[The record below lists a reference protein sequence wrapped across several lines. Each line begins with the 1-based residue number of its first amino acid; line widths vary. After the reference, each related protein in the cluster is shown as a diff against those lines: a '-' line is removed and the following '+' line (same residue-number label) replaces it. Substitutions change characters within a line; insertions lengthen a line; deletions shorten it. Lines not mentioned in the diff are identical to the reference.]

1 MSTHDSI
8 TRRGSRRTWGAR
20 WRLAWRSLCAVVSRR
35 PVAGGSVRAGR
46 RERRRLSAIE
56 RALAADTPRLASMFE
71 MFGQLAV
78 GESHDGAERLTAID
92 RRLVREMDA
101 ERMVSAASRDPFQ
114 QSLRAGRLLGD
125 LRQER
130 RHPHLPL
137 LCIPTAV
144 ACSGPCQ
151 PTLLRP

>member
-56 RALAADTPRLASMFE
+56 RALAAETPRLASMFE

-78 GESHDGAERLTAID
+78 GESHDGAERLTAPAWPRPRP
-92 RRLVREMDA
+92 RRAHLAVLLALASMVALCVTLSLRVHTVPRACPGSAAAPATAYAPVRE
-101 ERMVSAASRDPFQ
+101 
-114 QSLRAGRLLGD
+114 LGC
-125 LRQER
+125 
-130 RHPHLPL
+130 PAYA
-137 LCIPTAV
+137 TNK
-144 ACSGPCQ
+144 
-151 PTLLRP
+151 